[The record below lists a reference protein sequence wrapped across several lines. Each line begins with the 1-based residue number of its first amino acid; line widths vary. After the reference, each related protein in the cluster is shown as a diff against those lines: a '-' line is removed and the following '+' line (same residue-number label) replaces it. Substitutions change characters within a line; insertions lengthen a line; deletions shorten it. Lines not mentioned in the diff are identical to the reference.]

1 MLADRKAE
9 KTFKG
14 LIDDFIEWLQ
24 YGEEEDPEENG
35 AKSEEDPEETKDS
48 EEPKESEAQRN
59 QRLLIE
65 AQKKA

>member
-48 EEPKESEAQRN
+48 EEPKESEA
-59 QRLLIE
+59 
-65 AQKKA
+65 